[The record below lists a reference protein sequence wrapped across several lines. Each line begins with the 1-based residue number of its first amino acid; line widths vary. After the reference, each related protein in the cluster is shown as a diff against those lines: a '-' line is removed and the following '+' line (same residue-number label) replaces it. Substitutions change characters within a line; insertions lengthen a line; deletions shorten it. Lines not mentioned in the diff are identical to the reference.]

1 MKPKKIIL
9 IIVSVIVVLGLV
21 WYFFM
26 RNKEQPAVLT
36 TEKPETGAIST
47 SVTATGTVQPVDTVT
62 VGTQVSGTISALYA
76 DFNSTV
82 KKGQLLAQLDKTL
95 IQAQVDQAKASL
107 AQAQS
112 NQNYQSANFKRQQL
126 LFETGS
132 ISKAEYDLA
141 LNTYQVA
148 VANVA
153 NTKAQLRSAE
163 RNLSFTQIYSPID
176 GVVLGRSVS
185 IGQTVAASFNTPT
198 IFTIAKDITK
208 MQVEAK
214 VDEADIGN
222 VVKGQRST
230 FTVDAFIEDTFNGT
244 VKEVRLQPAI
254 SSNVVTYTTLIDA
267 PNDDKKLKPGMT
279 ASIIIYTKEVNDAML
294 ISAKALQFRPDSTLG
309 KQYEIV
315 PIKGLGERGHAG
327 NGAGASTAKSGASAG
342 ASAAGTNGAASTGGA
357 NVRATQGGKHAGSN
371 EGETTK
377 DAATY
382 VWLVQGNKLVQK
394 QIKTGLNDNT
404 HVQVMEG
411 LSTSDVVATGAE
423 TAAANTPAAASS
435 PFMPKRPGGNRR

>member
-1 MKPKKIIL
+1 MKSRKIIL
-9 IIVSVIVVLGLV
+9 IIISIIVVPGLV
-21 WYFFM
+21 WYFFL
-26 RNKEQPAVLT
+26 RGKEQHVVLTKEQPLR
-36 TEKPETGAIST
+36 GSIST

-82 KKGQLLAQLDKTL
+82 KKGQLLAELDKTL

-107 AQAQS
+107 AQSQS
-112 NQNYQSANFKRQQL
+112 NQTYQQANYGRQKQ

-132 ISKAEYDLA
+132 ISRAEYDQA
-141 LNTYQVA
+141 LNTLQVA
-148 VANVA
+148 SANVNNA
-153 NTKAQLRSAE
+153 KAQLRSAE

-208 MQVEAK
+208 MQVQAK

-230 FTVDAFIEDTFNGT
+230 FTVDAFINDTFNGT
-244 VKEVRLQPAI
+244 VKDIRLQPSI
-254 SSNVVTYTTLIDA
+254 SSNVVTYATLIDA

-279 ASIIIYTKEVNDAML
+279 ANIVIYTKEVNDAL
-294 ISAKALQFRPDSTLG
+294 LVSAQALKFNPDSSLT
-309 KQYEIV
+309 KEYEIV
-315 PIKGLGERGHAG
+315 PLEGRGMGKRAGKGRTRKDAG
-327 NGAGASTAKSGASAG
+327 MAKQPK
-342 ASAAGTNGAASTGGA
+342 
-357 NVRATQGGKHAGSN
+357 VK
-371 EGETTK
+371 EGETEVVEPSF
-377 DAATY
+377 
-382 VWLVQGNKLVQK
+382 VWVLQGRKLIQK
-394 QIKTGLNDNT
+394 RIKTGLNDNT
-404 HVQVMEG
+404 HVEVLAGLNENDVVISGMEG
-411 LSTSDVVATGAE
+411 GTSGVPA
-423 TAAANTPAAASS
+423 AAASS

>member
-1 MKPKKIIL
+1 MKPKKII
-9 IIVSVIVVLGLV
+9 IIIISIIVVLGLI

-26 RNKEQPAVLT
+26 RNKEQPVVLT
-36 TEKPETGAIST
+36 TERPETGAIST
-47 SVTATGTVQPVDTVT
+47 SVTATGTIQPVDTVI
-62 VGTQVSGTISALYA
+62 VGTQVSGTVSALYA

-82 KKGQLLAQLDKTL
+82 KKGQLLAELDKTL
-95 IQAQVDQAKASL
+95 IQATVDQAKASL

-112 NQNYQSANFKRQQL
+112 NETYQAANYKRQQL
-126 LFETGS
+126 LYETGS

-148 VANVA
+148 KANVN
-153 NTKAQLRSAE
+153 NTKAQLRAAE

-230 FTVDAFIEDTFNGT
+230 FTVDAFIDDTFNGS
-244 VKEVRLQPAI
+244 VKEVRLQPSI
-254 SSNVVTYTTLIDA
+254 SSNVVTYSTLIDA

-279 ASIIIYTKEVNDAML
+279 ASIIIYTKEINDAL
-294 ISAKALQFRPDSTLG
+294 LVSAKALKFMPDSSLA
-309 KQYEIV
+309 KEYELV
-315 PIKGLGERGHAG
+315 PIKALGEGGKGGKKG
-327 NGAGASTAKSGASAG
+327 NGTASAG
-342 ASAAGTNGAASTGGA
+342 AGNAGAASRGSSSSSSNGSGG
-357 NVRATQGGKHAGSN
+357 GSAGSATTAN
-371 EGETTK
+371 DPEETIAKT
-377 DAATY
+377 AATY
-382 VWLVQGNKLVQK
+382 VWLVEGKKLVQK
-394 QIKTGLNDNT
+394 QVKIGLNDNT
-404 HVQVMEG
+404 HVQILEG
-411 LSTSDVVATGAE
+411 LTAQDVVATGSEVATKE
-423 TAAANTPAAASS
+423 SQAAASS
-435 PFMPKRPGGNRR
+435 PFMPQRPKRR

>member
-1 MKPKKIIL
+1 MKSKKIIL
-9 IIVSVIVVLGLV
+9 IIISIIVVSGLV
-21 WYFFM
+21 WYFFL
-26 RNKEQPAVLT
+26 RGKEQHVVLTKEQPLR
-36 TEKPETGAIST
+36 GSIST

-82 KKGQLLAQLDKTL
+82 KKGQLLAELDKTL

-107 AQAQS
+107 AQSQS
-112 NQNYQSANFKRQQL
+112 NQTYQQANYGRQKQ

-132 ISKAEYDLA
+132 ISRAEYDQA
-141 LNTYQVA
+141 LNTLQVA
-148 VANVA
+148 SANVSNA
-153 NTKAQLRSAE
+153 KAQLRSAE

-208 MQVEAK
+208 MQVQAK

-230 FTVDAFIEDTFNGT
+230 FTVDAFINDTFNGT
-244 VKEVRLQPAI
+244 VKDIRLQPSI
-254 SSNVVTYTTLIDA
+254 SSNVVTYATLIDA

-279 ASIIIYTKEVNDAML
+279 ANIVIYTKEVNDAL
-294 ISAKALQFRPDSTLG
+294 LVSAQALKFNPDSGLL
-309 KQYEIV
+309 KEYEIV
-315 PIKGLGERGHAG
+315 PLEGRGMGKREGKGRMRKDTGM
-327 NGAGASTAKSGASAG
+327 AKQPK
-342 ASAAGTNGAASTGGA
+342 
-357 NVRATQGGKHAGSN
+357 VM
-371 EGETTK
+371 EGETEVV
-377 DAATY
+377 APSF
-382 VWLVQGNKLVQK
+382 VWVLQGRKLIQK
-394 QIKTGLNDNT
+394 RIKTGLNDNT
-404 HVQVMEG
+404 HVEVLAGLNENDVVISGMEG
-411 LSTSDVVATGAE
+411 GSSGA
-423 TAAANTPAAASS
+423 PVAAASS

>member
-1 MKPKKIIL
+1 MKPKKII
-9 IIVSVIVVLGLV
+9 IIIISIIVVLGLI

-26 RNKEQPAVLT
+26 RNKEQPVVLT
-36 TEKPETGAIST
+36 TEKAEIGAIST
-47 SVTATGTVQPVDTVT
+47 SVTATGTVQPVDTVII
-62 VGTQVSGTISALYA
+62 GTQVSGTISALYA

-82 KKGQLLAQLDKTL
+82 KKGQLLAELDKTL
-95 IQAQVDQAKASL
+95 IQATVDQAKASL

-112 NQNYQSANFKRQQL
+112 NVTYQAANYKRQQL
-126 LFETGS
+126 LYETGS

-141 LNTYQVA
+141 LNTFQVA
-148 VANVA
+148 KANVN

-208 MQVEAK
+208 MQVQAK

-230 FTVDAFIEDTFNGT
+230 FTVDAFIDDTFNGS
-244 VKEVRLQPAI
+244 VKEVRLQPSI
-254 SSNVVTYTTLIDA
+254 SSNVVTYSTLIDA

-279 ASIIIYTKEVNDAML
+279 ASIIIYTKEINDALL
-294 ISAKALQFRPDSTLG
+294 ISAKALKFMPDSSLA
-309 KQYEIV
+309 KEYEII
-315 PIKGLGERGHAG
+315 PIKGLKERGKKG
-327 NGAGASTAKSGASAG
+327 GAGGAGTAKNAG
-342 ASAAGTNGAASTGGA
+342 GPGTNADSAAPAET
-357 NVRATQGGKHAGSN
+357 ATKL
-371 EGETTK
+371 EP
-377 DAATY
+377 TY
-382 VWLVQGNKLVQK
+382 IWLVEGKKLVQK

-404 HVQVMEG
+404 HVQVLEG
-411 LSTSDVVATGAE
+411 LTAQDVVATGSEVATKE
-423 TAAANTPAAASS
+423 TQAAASS
-435 PFMPKRPGGNRR
+435 PFMPQRPKRR